1 MPARITGAQFING
14 HILVSVLVILDDYPP
29 AAGEE
34 HTIARVAGG
43 QHAIKHVRPQP
54 H

>member
-14 HILVSVLVILDDYPP
+14 HVLVSVLAIFNDYPP

-34 HTIARVAGG
+34 HTVARVAGG
-43 QHAIKHVRPQP
+43 
-54 H
+54 